1 MTGRGERS
9 TCSRWTPQATS
20 RSAVSTS
27 GYPWKYP
34 GRVGDS
40 ALIGAGNYCDNRVG
54 AAACTGRGEL
64 AIRANTARE
73 VLLALQ
79 AGRGPAEACAAAL
92 AQTLD
97 LPDDYRSP
105 LQALCLTPDG
115 RHGGAST
122 KPGATYSVM
131 TADDDSYRITGE
143 GPAMKIFVSSDMEGT
158 AGVVDWDQC
167 VGDGPEA
174 AAGRRLLLNE
184 VNAALEGALAGGA
197 TEIVLNDSHANM
209 RNLPPGELAGGASY
223 ISGSHKPLYMMQ
235 GLDDSF
241 DCVLFISYHGSV
253 GAPAG
258 LSHTYNPRAVVEA
271 RLDGTVTGE
280 AGINAL
286 VAAHYGVPVVLVTG
300 DRVACEETEALIP
313 GVHSAVVKEH
323 VSRLAAHSLHPAK
336 ACALIKQTA
345 ERAVAG
351 AASAAPPPLD
361 SATLEISVRTTDI
374 AEAASWV
381 RGVEQIGPRELRFTG
396 PDALAVYRSFC
407 AAILLT
413 RTVAEV
419 M

>member
-1 MTGRGERS
+1 
-9 TCSRWTPQATS
+9 
-20 RSAVSTS
+20 
-27 GYPWKYP
+27 
-34 GRVGDS
+34 
-40 ALIGAGNYCDNRVG
+40 
-54 AAACTGRGEL
+54 
-64 AIRANTARE
+64 
-73 VLLALQ
+73 
-79 AGRGPAEACAAAL
+79 
-92 AQTLD
+92 
-97 LPDDYRSP
+97 
-105 LQALCLTPDG
+105 
-115 RHGGAST
+115 
-122 KPGATYSVM
+122 
-131 TADDDSYRITGE
+131 
-143 GPAMKIFVSSDMEGT
+143 MKVFVSSDMEGT

-209 RNLPPGELAGGASY
+209 RNMPPGELAGGASY

-235 GLDDSF
+235 GLDGTF

-258 LSHTYNPRAVVEA
+258 LSHTYNPRAVTEA
-271 RLDGTVTGE
+271 RIDGTVTGE

-313 GVHSAVVKEH
+313 GVHSAIVKEH
-323 VSRLAAHSLHPAK
+323 VSRLAAHSLHPDK
-336 ACALIKQTA
+336 ACALIRQTA

-351 AASAAPPPLD
+351 AASAAPPPLG

-396 PDALAVYRSFC
+396 PDPLAVYRSFC